1 MEEPSNQRDGF
12 GYEGSNS
19 LSKSREERKEAEAKY
34 GSEVAYL
41 LSGQPDDAK
50 TMKEFLEAE
59 GINGKK
65 IKADNFNGKFKR

>member
-34 GSEVAYL
+34 GSEAAYL
-41 LSGQPDDAK
+41 LSGQPDDTK

-59 GINGKK
+59 GINGRK
-65 IKADNFNGKFKR
+65 IKADNFNGLKWC